1 MNYLKYVSDR
11 YNQQTDPLEIVDKN
25 ERSFKHLAEK
35 MIFQTSYL
43 VQSTVENSDDPSHV
57 GPTAR
62 RLMHFKNL
70 PQVTESYHASQSKN
84 GFPYAISALEQFIGI
99 GSSDGG
105 VRIYDQHERELKLLQ
120 DKSVKGI
127 PVMSLDIIRMREA
140 SIYVVAGHQK
150 GQVALYEVKG
160 LYKY

>member
-1 MNYLKYVSDR
+1 MSAGKKAKMLEDMMKKDDDDDDDDESEQDEDGGDDNGSQDSDSVLGEDIANRSLNAEDEDELIVCDNMNYLKYVSDR

-70 PQVTESYHASQSKN
+70 PQVTESYHAS
-84 GFPYAISALEQFIGI
+84 
-99 GSSDGG
+99 
-105 VRIYDQHERELKLLQ
+105 
-120 DKSVKGI
+120 
-127 PVMSLDIIRMREA
+127 
-140 SIYVVAGHQK
+140 
-150 GQVALYEVKG
+150 
-160 LYKY
+160 